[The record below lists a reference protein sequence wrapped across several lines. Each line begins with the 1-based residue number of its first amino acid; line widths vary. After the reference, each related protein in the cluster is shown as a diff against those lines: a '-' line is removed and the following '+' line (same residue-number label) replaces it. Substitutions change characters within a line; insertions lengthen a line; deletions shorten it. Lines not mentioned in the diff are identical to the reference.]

1 MAKRKLSNNKILI
14 DGEYADLVINGNI
27 VSVDRLYYKVPFK
40 MPKPIYEP
48 ARMTDGS
55 PAPVSQRKQQ
65 FYSIPQ
71 STFVNEYYPSGHAIN
86 NPDLEYWQDVC
97 MVQEVPNDDGT
108 TSEEYK
114 HHKLQRRSF
123 GLQQIGVR
131 QLLASITGYPVN
143 MQNSGLNTSEYEKI
157 ILAKMKQIW
166 LDSNMENAFYE
177 FCESIMITGDGAI
190 YQRPSDDNES
200 VEYSVFSYLKGDT
213 LLPHYDRLGKMDY
226 FVRSYNDTF
235 IDVRDS
241 TESVTEY
248 VEIYDKNSIRTFLND
263 GGSLNLIDS
272 VPHNYPYV
280 PVDYCRFDSSVW
292 SLVQDNIDSFEFL
305 MSMLSENNMRLAFQI
320 LMIQTEGEFQLQ
332 KGYNGASSI
341 LKLTNKDDKAEFLGK
356 ADSSNSFELE
366 LKTLYSNIMA
376 GMGIV
381 QPENRTSGDT
391 PVGTSKLRYAPAIEV
406 GERNAKK
413 IDASLDGI
421 IKTFK
426 TICGTLNGNKATD
439 FNKLKVN
446 AKIDIYT
453 VQDESEWNNGV
464 IQAYINGI
472 MSKETAVEKHTMTA
486 NDELFRLAKDE
497 LIQKEKDVVNNGG
510 I

>member
-1 MAKRKLSNNKILI
+1 MAKKKLSNNKILI

-131 QLLASITGYPVN
+131 QLLASLTGYPVN
-143 MQNSGLNTSEYEKI
+143 MQNSGLNTSMEEKTT
-157 ILAKMKQIW
+157 LASMKQNW
-166 LDSNMENAFYE
+166 LESNMENAIYDFYE
-177 FCESIMITGDGAI
+177 SILRSGDGAI
-190 YQRPSDDNES
+190 HQHPSDNNEY
-200 VEYSVFSYLKGDT
+200 VEYSIFSYFKGDI
-213 LLPHYDRLGKMDY
+213 LLPHYDRFGKMDY

-235 IDVRDS
+235 IDVRDN

-248 VEIYDKNSIRTFLND
+248 VEIYDKSSIRIFLND
-263 GGSLNLIDS
+263 GGSLSLIS
-272 VPHNYPYV
+272 STPHSFGYV
-280 PVDYCRFDSSVW
+280 PVDYCRFDSAAW

-366 LKTLYSNIMA
+366 LKTLYSNIMT

-406 GERNAKK
+406 AERHAKK
-413 IDASLDGI
+413 LDTALDGI
-421 IKTFK
+421 IRTFK

-453 VQDESEWNNGV
+453 VIDEEAWNNMV
-464 IQAYINGI
+464 IQAYMNGVI
-472 MSKETAVEKHTMTA
+472 SKETATEKLTIA
-486 NDELFRLAKDE
+486 SNDELFRLAKDE
-497 LIQKEKDVVNNGG
+497 LVQKENDALNNGG